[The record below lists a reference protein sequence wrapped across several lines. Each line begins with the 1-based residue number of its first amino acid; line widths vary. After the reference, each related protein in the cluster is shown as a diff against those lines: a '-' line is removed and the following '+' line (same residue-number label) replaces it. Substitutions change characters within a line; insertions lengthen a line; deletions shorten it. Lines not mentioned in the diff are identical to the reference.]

1 MYICT
6 YKYKYNYT
14 SLSTNE
20 LRCLF
25 NPRPKEKQFS
35 ISNLLAQIFVQF
47 KWRHH
52 GRRWAPGPT
61 AFPSRP
67 ISPRPSPRPAL
78 PRSPLVLP
86 RPVPP
91 APPVLPRLVPS
102 YPALPAPPRSR
113 RSFHHAPHLTPRPVR
128 LFPPYPVP
136 SRPAPPR
143 PVPLRLSRAALPT
156 TPHTSRPAPSAS
168 SGHTPS
174 HLAPPLLARA
184 ALPAMPHTPSRLP
197 RPAMIC
203 PVPPRLPLVP
213 PRPVPPASS
222 RHAPS
227 LFVRRSSRYVPSR
240 PSLVPSCP
248 TSRRRRGGAGDA
260 ERGAPTRACAARASP
275 FALRSSRSS
284 DRALAARALPAGR
297 P

>member
-1 MYICT
+1 MH
-6 YKYKYNYT
+6 KYVHFNFKSFGSGFCSIQTAAPRKKVGAGAHCFPIPSHLAT
-14 SLSTNE
+14 SL
-20 LRCLF
+20 
-25 NPRPKEKQFS
+25 
-35 ISNLLAQIFVQF
+35 
-47 KWRHH
+47 
-52 GRRWAPGPT
+52 AP
-61 AFPSRP
+61 
-67 ISPRPSPRPAL
+67 PRPAL

-91 APPVLPRLVPS
+91 VPPVPPRLVPS
-102 YPALPAPPRSR
+102 YPAPPRPASI
-113 RSFHHAPHLTPRPVR
+113 APRPVR
-128 LFPPYPVP
+128 LIPPYPVP
-136 SRPAPPR
+136 SRPGPPR
-143 PVPLRLSRAALPT
+143 PVPPRLSRAALPT
-156 TPHTSRPAPSAS
+156 TPHTSRPVPSAS
-168 SGHTPS
+168 SRHTPS

-197 RPAMIC
+197 RPAMIL
-203 PVPPRLPLVP
+203 PVPPRVPLVA

-222 RHAPS
+222 RYAPS